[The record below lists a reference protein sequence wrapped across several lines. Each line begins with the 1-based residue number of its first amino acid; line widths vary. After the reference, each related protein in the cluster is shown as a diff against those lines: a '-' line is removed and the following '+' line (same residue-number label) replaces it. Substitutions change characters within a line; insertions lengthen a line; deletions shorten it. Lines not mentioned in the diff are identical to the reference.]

1 MRDVKPTSSSAIE
14 FQNNI
19 NVKKQTISF
28 DAEGKLVMPADMQKR
43 KNGEVDWEKRER
55 ELKQLLDRY
64 RSRTGSYDVLVPG
77 SGGKDP
83 VYASHILKQVT
94 WHETSYGDM
103 VSTFILT

>member
-1 MRDVKPTSSSAIE
+1 MESSSLYGLPEQVKFCEKCVMSNQRPSSAIE

-28 DAEGKLVMPADMQKR
+28 DAEGVCDACRYAEK

-77 SGGKDP
+77 SGGKTR
-83 VYASHILKQVT
+83 YMLLHI
-94 WHETSYGDM
+94 E
-103 VSTFILT
+103 I